1 MSKLNLDFVIV
12 DEQVNDY
19 GYRVLM
25 SGYRP
30 GRFESNP
37 VLLLMHERATRGLLG
52 DPLEDDV
59 VLPLGRWNNIRV
71 DNGQLVG
78 QPEFD
83 DQDEMAQKVQ
93 NKVEK
98 GYMNAASAWIV
109 PISISDDTALM
120 LQGQTGPTVTQWEI
134 AEASIVDIPGC
145 KNALAIREDGKLIR
159 QSKENAAV
167 FKLKLEKLLIPQTS
181 DTMDFLKLAAKLVG
195 LPDTATSREVED
207 KIAQLQNGLLAE
219 TNRAQDLQNRLA
231 GAQTEISTLKQE
243 KADQRIADLVDGA
256 EVARKITRKEAE
268 HYRKLALVDFDSTK
282 AILDNLK
289 PYESVEH
296 QLKEGQNGDELAEL
310 NKLTWDQLDQQN
322 KLALLKEKY
331 PDLYKTKYKAT
342 FNKEP
347 KNR

>member
-25 SGYRP
+25 SGYRS

-52 DPLEDDV
+52 DPLEEDV

-71 DNGQLVG
+71 ENGQLVG

-109 PISISDDTALM
+109 PIAISDDPALM
-120 LQGQTGPTVTQWEI
+120 LPGQTGPTVTQWEI
-134 AEASIVDIPGC
+134 AEASMVDIPGC

-159 QSKENAAV
+159 QSKETASV
-167 FKLKLEKLLIPQTS
+167 FKLKLEKFLHPQS

-195 LPDTATSREVED
+195 LPDTATSREVEE
-207 KIAQLQNGLLAE
+207 KITQLQNSLQTE
-219 TNRAQDLQNRLA
+219 NNRAQDLQGKLTA
-231 GAQTEISTLKQE
+231 AQTQVSLLKQE
-243 KADQRIADLVDGA
+243 QADGRVADLVDGA
-256 EVARKITRKEAE
+256 VTARKITAKEAE
-268 HYRKLALVDFDSTK
+268 HYRKLAVADFDSTK
-282 AILDNLK
+282 ALLDSLK
-289 PYESVEH
+289 PYESIEH
-296 QLKEGQNGDELAEL
+296 QLKEGRDGDEIGELA
-310 NKLTWDQLDQQN
+310 KLTWDQLDQQN
-322 KLALLKEKY
+322 KLALVKQKY
-331 PDLYKTKYKAT
+331 PDLYKAKYKAT

-347 KNR
+347 KNQ